1 MLYALDTVVSICA
14 RLHSTSEQI
23 PLAHPFLVYSTPLYV
38 RTVMDFVISPNL
50 VEQLEQDSV
59 IHLPKRE
66 EMNT

>member
-1 MLYALDTVVSICA
+1 MLYAVDTVASICA

-23 PLAHPFLVYSTPLYV
+23 LSAHPSPVYSTPPYV
-38 RTVMDFVISPNL
+38 RMVMDFVISPNL